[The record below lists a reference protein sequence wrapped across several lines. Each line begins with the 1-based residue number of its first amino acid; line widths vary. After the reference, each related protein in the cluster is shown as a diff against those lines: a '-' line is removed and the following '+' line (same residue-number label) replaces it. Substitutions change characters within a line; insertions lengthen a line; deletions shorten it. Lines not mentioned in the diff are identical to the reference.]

1 MDFEEKPGR
10 RDGKPHKGTR
20 RKDDVFRS
28 KESTLTRIGG
38 SGDSSVPDVVNIN
51 KHKGWEYVDVAKKE
65 GSIVVEVPNG
75 ARSLEMKLEAPVR
88 NKEKKKNQKVAD
100 DCLTWCFCDK
110 VAKGEEGKEDK

>member
-20 RKDDVFRS
+20 RKDDIFRS

-75 ARSLEMKLEAPVR
+75 ARSLEMKLETPVR
-88 NKEKKKNQKVAD
+88 NKEKKKKVS
-100 DCLTWCFCDK
+100 CLFEVVLW
-110 VAKGEEGKEDK
+110 